1 MINVLLSDVGKRWK
15 WNKFGSIYERC
26 FVFMVLVKFPANQ
39 VGKRWKWI
47 KFGPIYERCFV
58 FMVLVKF
65 WGSKKMSVQNLAIM
79 EMIYMLFLFCT
90 ILWRAIYC

>member
-1 MINVLLSDVGKRWK
+1 MLNLLWSDVGERWK
-15 WNKFGSIYERC
+15 WN
-26 FVFMVLVKFPANQ
+26 
-39 VGKRWKWI
+39 

-65 WGSKKMSVQNLAIM
+65 SANQVGKRLKWNKFGPIYERCFVFTVLVKFSGSQKISGQNLAIM
-79 EMIYMLFLFCT
+79 EMIYMLFLFCA